1 MNKSKEDYALIRKA
15 LSGARFESHRNLA
28 GDSDDLIFVRYQW
41 HAALCEHFYT
51 PLQILEVALRN
62 SFNDAMMPIFGTDW
76 LTATPQWLRKNE
88 RDDVSKSYQFLQ
100 ERSRPITQDRMV
112 QEMSFGFWVSLLNS
126 EYETLFHKLGS
137 RVFPGLPKS
146 SRTRSVVSNRFN
158 MIRQLRNRIFHFR
171 RIWNRPDLEK
181 DYDQILEAI
190 EWVNMDAR
198 RLLLPGDSVTKF
210 LQVLGT
216 KP

>member
-1 MNKSKEDYALIRKA
+1 
-15 LSGARFESHRNLA
+15 
-28 GDSDDLIFVRYQW
+28 
-41 HAALCEHFYT
+41 
-51 PLQILEVALRN
+51 
-62 SFNDAMMPIFGTDW
+62 
-76 LTATPQWLRKNE
+76 
-88 RDDVSKSYQFLQ
+88 
-100 ERSRPITQDRMV
+100 MV